1 MLDKLRKDWEKLD
14 GAKEFLEDGP
24 IDWLEDD
31 DVEELCKILKKCE
44 QNIRDILSVKELAAL
59 KECDKNDFLRF

>member
-14 GAKEFLEDGP
+14 RAKELLEDGP

-59 KECDKNDFLRF
+59 KERDKE